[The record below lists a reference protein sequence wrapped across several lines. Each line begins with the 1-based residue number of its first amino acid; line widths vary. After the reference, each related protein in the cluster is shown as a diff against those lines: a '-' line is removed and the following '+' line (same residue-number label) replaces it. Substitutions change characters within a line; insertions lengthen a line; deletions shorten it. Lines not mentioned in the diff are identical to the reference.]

1 MGTIS
6 DFSSK
11 VVVINLAIV
20 LRIEVKKQK
29 IGSGII
35 NSCKSSKRRK
45 KKHREA
51 TVELEKRAWGE
62 GTLQTVR
69 TSKA

>member
-35 NSCKSSKRRK
+35 NSYKSSKRRK
-45 KKHREA
+45 KNIGR
-51 TVELEKRAWGE
+51 
-62 GTLQTVR
+62 QQ
-69 TSKA
+69 